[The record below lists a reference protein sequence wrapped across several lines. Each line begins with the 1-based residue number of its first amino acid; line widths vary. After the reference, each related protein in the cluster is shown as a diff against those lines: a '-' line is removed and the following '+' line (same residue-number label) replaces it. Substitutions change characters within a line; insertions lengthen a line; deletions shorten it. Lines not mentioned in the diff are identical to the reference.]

1 MIRQTWYYSM
11 ILLIFIINLAT
22 SCRQS
27 AVGTEE
33 PQEAVTPVTVTSVMF
48 KSVTSA
54 VDLPAVSIFL
64 KKSTIRATTTGSIQE
79 VSVLQG
85 DYIVENQK
93 LFSIRTRE
101 SMSLENAA
109 GDDSTFSFKG
119 VIKITSHEKGVI
131 TSIKYQTG
139 DFVQEGDE
147 LATVAEQKS
156 LAFILDVPA
165 ELDKYIE
172 RNRNCSITLPD
183 MKIING
189 TITGKLPE
197 MDLQTQTIRYIIKPF
212 SPGRLPEN
220 LIGSVNII
228 KSSNEKALMLPLKAI
243 LSDETQT
250 EFWVMKLLNDSV
262 AIKTVVRKG
271 IENENEVEIIYPQF
285 HPSDRIILSG
295 NYGLPD
301 TAKISITQE

>member
-1 MIRQTWYYSM
+1 MIRQTGYYSL
-11 ILLIFIINLAT
+11 ILLIFIITLAT

-27 AVGTEE
+27 AITEE
-33 PQEAVTPVTVTSVMF
+33 RQETVTPVTVTSVMY
-48 KSVTSA
+48 KSVTSS
-54 VDLPAVSIFL
+54 VDLPAVSTFL

-79 VSVLQG
+79 VSVIQG
-85 DYIVENQK
+85 DYIAENQK
-93 LFSIRTRE
+93 LFSIKTRE
-101 SMSLENAA
+101 SMALENAA
-109 GDDSTFSFKG
+109 GYDSTFSFKG
-119 VIKITSHEKGVI
+119 VIKITSQEKGVI

-156 LAFILDVPA
+156 LVFILDVPV
-165 ELDKYIE
+165 ELDQYIE
-172 RNRNCSITLPD
+172 RNRNCSIRLPD
-183 MKIING
+183 KKIING

-197 MDLQTQTIRYIIKPF
+197 MDLQTQTIRYIVKPS

-220 LIGSVNII
+220 LIGNINII

-262 AIKTVVRKG
+262 AIKTIIQKG
-271 IENENEVEIIYPQF
+271 IENENEVEITHPQF

-301 TAKISITQE
+301 TARISITQE